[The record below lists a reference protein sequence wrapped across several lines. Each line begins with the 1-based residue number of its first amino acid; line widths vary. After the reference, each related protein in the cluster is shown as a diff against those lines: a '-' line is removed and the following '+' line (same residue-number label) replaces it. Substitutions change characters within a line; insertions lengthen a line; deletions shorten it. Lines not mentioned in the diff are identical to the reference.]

1 MSLIIKSPDLA
12 LFGEQEIAV
21 PGGLDFQGTSSPA
34 SYYRYADNWV
44 KDLTST
50 SDITVSFW
58 IKPDL
63 VANEATYLIEA
74 GAGGTTRQY
83 IRVEANASTQLRIS
97 IRHTT
102 NGGSD
107 GITYAS
113 SYGSINNNAWN
124 HVLYS
129 FDYSANNLEVAIND
143 TDQSASNAENG
154 LNTFPGTTTAD
165 TYLGTLNNNSNYY
178 DGCLTEFWMKDVY
191 YDVSAE
197 SNRRRF
203 ISSNSLPV
211 QLPAAPRVYLNGEGP
226 TGSPGWN
233 NAGSTDLGVETYNNV
248 STCADSPSD

>member
-83 IRVEANASTQLRIS
+83 IRVEANASTQLRIA
-97 IRHTT
+97 IRHST
-102 NGGSD
+102 NYIRFGHNISKWHSHIDIGH
-107 GITYAS
+107 TF
-113 SYGSINNNAWN
+113 SI
-124 HVLYS
+124 
-129 FDYSANNLEVAIND
+129 
-143 TDQSASNAENG
+143 
-154 LNTFPGTTTAD
+154 
-165 TYLGTLNNNSNYY
+165 
-178 DGCLTEFWMKDVY
+178 
-191 YDVSAE
+191 
-197 SNRRRF
+197 
-203 ISSNSLPV
+203 
-211 QLPAAPRVYLNGEGP
+211 
-226 TGSPGWN
+226 
-233 NAGSTDLGVETYNNV
+233 
-248 STCADSPSD
+248 